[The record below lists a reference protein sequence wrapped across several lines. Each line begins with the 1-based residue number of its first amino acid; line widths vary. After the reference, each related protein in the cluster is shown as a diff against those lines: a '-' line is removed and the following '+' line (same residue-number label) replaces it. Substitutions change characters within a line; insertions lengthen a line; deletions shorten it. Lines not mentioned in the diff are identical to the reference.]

1 MKWGLLM
8 PDNYF
13 ISDSDVVKSER
24 IIYTPTAFARANLIY
39 LQEVGELTAL
49 RPHESKRSGLSSYLF
64 FIVKKG
70 SGTLTVGDQKFEMS
84 EGDCGFVDCR
94 AEYSHRSSSD
104 LWQLQWVHFYG
115 YSMDGIFEK
124 YRERGGESKFRPSD
138 ASALSGIIS
147 EIYRTAGSESYIR
160 DMEINGLLSL
170 MLTEIMRNSWNP
182 EKRGSD
188 ALRRNGLRAV
198 RDYLDENFRENV
210 RLDDLAAKFYI
221 SKYYLSHIFKEEF
234 GITING
240 YLTQVR
246 ITNAKKHLRFSDRSL
261 ESIGADCG
269 YQDVNYFI
277 RMFKKA
283 EGMTPSEFR
292 RRWRS

>member
-1 MKWGLLM
+1 MTDTHFM
-8 PDNYF
+8 TDNN
-13 ISDSDVVKSER
+13 VVKSNR
-24 IIYTPTAFARANLIY
+24 IIYTSTAFARTNLIY
-39 LQEVGELTAL
+39 LQEVGELNAL
-49 RPHESKRSGLSSYLF
+49 RPHESKRTGLSSYLF

-70 SGTLTVGDQKFEMS
+70 SGTLTVGGTRFEMT
-84 EGDCGFVDCR
+84 EGDCGFVNCSQ
-94 AEYSHRSSSD
+94 EYSHRSSDD

-124 YRERGGESKFRPSD
+124 YRERGGEFRFRPID
-138 ASALSGIIS
+138 GCGKLSEIIS
-147 EIYRTAGSESYIR
+147 EIYRTASGESYIR

-182 EKRGSD
+182 ERHGSD
-188 ALRRNGLRAV
+188 LAKRNDLQSV
-198 RDYLDENFRENV
+198 RDYLDENYRENI
-210 RLDDLAAKFYI
+210 RLDDLAIKFYI
-221 SKYYLSHIFKEEF
+221 SKYYLAHIFKEQY
-234 GITING
+234 GTTING

-269 YQDVNYFI
+269 YSDVNYFI

-292 RRWRS
+292 RRWRA

>member
-1 MKWGLLM
+1 M

-13 ISDSDVVKSER
+13 ISDDDVVKSNR
-24 IIYTPTAFARANLIY
+24 IIYTPTAFARTNLIY
-39 LQEVGELTAL
+39 LQETGELTAL
-49 RPHESKRSGLSSYLF
+49 RPHESKRRDLRSYLF

-70 SGTLTVGDQKFEMS
+70 SGTLTVGESSFEMT
-84 EGDCGFVDCR
+84 EGDCGFVDCMQ
-94 AEYSHRSSSD
+94 EYSHRSSGD

-124 YRERGGESKFRPSD
+124 YRERGGEFRFRPAGGCES
-138 ASALSGIIS
+138 LSGIIS
-147 EIYRTAGSESYIR
+147 EIGRTASSESYIR

-170 MLTEIMRNSWNP
+170 LLTEIMRNSWNP
-182 EKRGSD
+182 ERHGSELAKRND
-188 ALRRNGLRAV
+188 LRSV
-198 RDYLDENFRENV
+198 RDYLDEHYKENI

-221 SKYYLSHIFKEEF
+221 SKYYLAHIFKEQY
-234 GITING
+234 GTTING
-240 YLTQVR
+240 YLGQVR

-269 YQDVNYFI
+269 YSDVNYFI

-292 RRWRS
+292 RRWRA